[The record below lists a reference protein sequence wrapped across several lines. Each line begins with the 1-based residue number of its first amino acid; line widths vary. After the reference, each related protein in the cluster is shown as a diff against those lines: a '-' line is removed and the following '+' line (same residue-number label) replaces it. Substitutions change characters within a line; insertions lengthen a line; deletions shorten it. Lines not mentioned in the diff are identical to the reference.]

1 MAHRYPI
8 RHLPP
13 AGLLS
18 RVMLAASLGLAA
30 PVLHAQQGAD
40 ADTPPAYR
48 GPAPVSA
55 FGSGPIFVPV
65 QPNTPNRFSLP
76 ETTVKDLQQ
85 AMKTRLVSS
94 EELVQMYLA
103 RIAAFDDAGPRL
115 NAYLAVNP
123 QAAAI
128 ARAKDQARFL
138 PGTTVGP
145 LYGVPVALKD
155 IVDTVDQPTTGGAV
169 GMAGSVPTRD
179 AFITRKLR
187 EAGAVILG
195 KLTLTEFANFV
206 TSGMPGGYSSLG
218 GYGFNPYN
226 PVVLPGGDGRPLLSP
241 AGSSSGSGIAAAA
254 NLAALTIGTE
264 TSGSILSPANANGIV
279 GIKPT
284 VGLVSRDGIIPI
296 TADQDT
302 AGPMTRTVA
311 DAALLLGVI
320 SGFDPA
326 DPATAACQTPGRCFS
341 DYTQFLNPGAL
352 AGARILVPPFPA
364 NRTAQMNAAIALM
377 EAAGATVVRRPT
389 ALTGVTAPGI
399 LNYGQKRDVNAYL
412 DRLPETWPIQS
423 LADLIAF
430 NNANA
435 AIALRYGQTQ
445 FIASNALDI
454 SPGSAD
460 TLTYIANR
468 DLGFAQ
474 SRTSID
480 GTMDGPDGLRGT
492 ADDYDAVVY
501 SGAGSAGLWA
511 RAGYPSV
518 VVPLAFV
525 EQDAAQIPTGIS
537 FAGRAFGEPK
547 IIALAYAFEQ
557 INRGRRA
564 PASAPALPTDTV
576 LRGDVN
582 GDRAVNNLDLAIV
595 TARVGETATGPYDK
609 ADIDGNGRITRND
622 VAALRA
628 LCSTKACAAPAAPT
642 GAAR

>member
-1 MAHRYPI
+1 MLHTP
-8 RHLPP
+8 
-13 AGLLS
+13 S
-18 RVMLAASLGLAA
+18 RTVLGLALA
-30 PVLHAQQGAD
+30 LALAGSLSALPAWAQEEE
-40 ADTPPAYR
+40 PPATYR
-48 GPAPVSA
+48 GPPPVSA
-55 FGSGPIFVPV
+55 FGSGPSIVPV
-65 QPNTPNRFSLP
+65 TPNTPNRFTLN
-76 ETTVKDLQQ
+76 ETTVKDLQL
-85 AMKTRLVSS
+85 AMKTRLLSS
-94 EELVQMYLA
+94 EELVQLYLA
-103 RIAAFDDAGPRL
+103 RIAAYDVAGPKL
-115 NAYLAVNP
+115 NSFLAVNP
-123 QAAAI
+123 QAVAI

-138 PGTTVGP
+138 PGTVVGP

-155 IVDTVDQPTTGGAV
+155 IVDTFDQPTTGGAL
-169 GMAGSVPTRD
+169 GMAGSIPTRD
-179 AFITRKLR
+179 AFITKKLR
-187 EAGAVILG
+187 DAGAVILG

-254 NLAALTIGTE
+254 NLTALTIGTE

-302 AGPMTRTVA
+302 AGPMTRSVA

-326 DPATAACQTPGRCFS
+326 DPATAVCQTPGRCFS
-341 DYTQFLNPGAL
+341 DYTQFLTPGAL
-352 AGARILVPPFPA
+352 AGARLLVPPFPA
-364 NRTAQMNAAIALM
+364 NRTAQMEAAIALM
-377 EAAGATVVRRPT
+377 QAAGATIVRRTT

-423 LADLIAF
+423 LADLIAY
-430 NNANA
+430 NTANA
-435 AIALRYGQTQ
+435 AVALKYGQTQ

-454 SPGSAD
+454 SPGSPD

-468 DLGFAQ
+468 DLGFSQ

-480 GTMDGPDGLRGT
+480 TTMDGPDGLRGT

-525 EQDAAQIPTGIS
+525 TQDGAQIPTGIS

-557 INRGRRA
+557 INRGRLP
-564 PASAPALPTDTV
+564 PASAPPLATDTV

-582 GDRAVNNLDLAIV
+582 GDRSVNSIDIALV
-595 TARVGETATGPYDK
+595 TARIGQTATGPYDK
-609 ADIDGNGRITRND
+609 ADVDGNGRITSTD

-628 LCSTKACAAPAAPT
+628 LCTSKGCGT
-642 GAAR
+642 GSRTP